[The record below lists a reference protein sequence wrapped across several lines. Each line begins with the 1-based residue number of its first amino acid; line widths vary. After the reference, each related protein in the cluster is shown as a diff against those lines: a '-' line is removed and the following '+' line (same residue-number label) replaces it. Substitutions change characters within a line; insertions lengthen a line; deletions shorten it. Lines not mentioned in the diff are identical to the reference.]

1 MLLET
6 PRLRLRRFTSDDAEF
21 IVALLNTPGWH
32 RFIGDRGVR
41 TPADALGYLERAV
54 FSSYDRFGFG
64 LYHVAQKSDGA
75 AVGMCGLLKRDY
87 LDVVDVGFAF
97 LPAGEGRGYA
107 SESAQRV
114 LAHARDDHGCREIA
128 GVVQADNPASIR
140 VLEKLGLRPAGPV
153 TLPNGTELRLYRG
166 PLV

>member
-6 PRLRLRRFTSDDAEF
+6 PRLHLRRFTPADAEF
-21 IVALLNTPGWH
+21 IVELLNTPGWH

-41 TPADALGYLERAV
+41 TTADALAYLERAV
-54 FSSYDRFGFG
+54 FSSYERFGFG

-75 AVGMCGLLKRDY
+75 PVGMCGLLQRDY
-87 LDVVDVGFAF
+87 LDAVDVGFAF
-97 LPAGEGRGYA
+97 LPAFEGRGYA

-114 LAHARDDHGCREIA
+114 LTHARDDLARREIA
-128 GVVQADNPASIR
+128 GVVQADNAASIR

-153 TLPNGTELRLYRG
+153 RLPNGIELQLYRG
-166 PLV
+166 PLT